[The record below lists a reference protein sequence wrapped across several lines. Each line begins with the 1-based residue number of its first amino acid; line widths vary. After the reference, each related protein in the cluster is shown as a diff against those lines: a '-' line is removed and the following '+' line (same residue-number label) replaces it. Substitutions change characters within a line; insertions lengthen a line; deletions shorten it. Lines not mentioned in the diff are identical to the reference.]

1 MHAFLK
7 YIDDKV
13 WLSVKNGFAIRKTHV
28 EQWFKDQL
36 VEPSINNKAV
46 NAILNAILV
55 DEFERIFNVKT
66 AKEV

>member
-36 VEPSINNKAV
+36 VEPSFNNKAV

-66 AKEV
+66 AKEA

>member
-13 WLSVKNGFAIRKTHV
+13 WLSVKNGFTVQKTHV

-36 VEPSINNKAV
+36 VEPSFNNKAV

-66 AKEV
+66 AKEA